1 MIRRLLTAIAIVAVL
16 GASLAVP
23 ASAHSAAR
31 STPEAP
37 KAEAGILAISHFSCS
52 LYPTVEVTCGGGTTT
67 TAYSNIR
74 VRYTWK
80 RYNHAIRVKAV
91 RCGGGDLGPWV
102 QLTVK
107 YHIYTLVSSIGNGV
121 CFRLKWGRSWAS
133 GVNGDV
139 YY

>member
-1 MIRRLLTAIAIVAVL
+1 MVRRLLISIAIVAVL

-23 ASAHSAAR
+23 ASAQSAAR
-31 STPEAP
+31 SAPEA
-37 KAEAGILAISHFSCS
+37 AAGILAISHFSCS
-52 LYPTVEVTCGGGTTT
+52 LYPTKETLCGGGTTT

-80 RYNHAIRVKAV
+80 RYNHAIGVKAV